1 MKKLLYT
8 FIAISLIFSACKKED
23 EEPTNYGSSNSACGS
38 VTVTIDGVNRDYNP
52 IETSC
57 NAGGITEFNG
67 STIGITLA
75 FNSFCTSM
83 ASDYMIV
90 YSDINGS
97 YITDN
102 GCGSA
107 SSSIIYFN
115 ATCDITNIN
124 YSNSTISGNLIFP
137 ASSNKPNINIS
148 FSNVPATITSF

>member
-1 MKKLLYT
+1 
-8 FIAISLIFSACKKED
+8 
-23 EEPTNYGSSNSACGS
+23 
-38 VTVTIDGVNRDYNP
+38 
-52 IETSC
+52 
-57 NAGGITEFNG
+57 
-67 STIGITLA
+67 
-75 FNSFCTSM
+75 M

-102 GCGSA
+102 GCESA